1 MLHEIMVWLH
11 KYSLQAKFL
20 LIYRNVQLIVS
31 VFEHLPLQNRD
42 IDRTMRAHNYGIG
55 QRLPPARPRVW
66 RISIRGAKKGQGK
79 INMARITV
87 EDCLQKVN
95 NRFMLIHMAAKRV
108 RQLRKGDEPTI
119 HSKNRD
125 IVVSLR
131 EIAAGN
137 VSALAEQPQEEPREA
152 LSESLSASTEE
163 ETSPDI
169 QEKEVETSEGN

>member
-1 MLHEIMVWLH
+1 
-11 KYSLQAKFL
+11 
-20 LIYRNVQLIVS
+20 
-31 VFEHLPLQNRD
+31 
-42 IDRTMRAHNYGIG
+42 
-55 QRLPPARPRVW
+55 
-66 RISIRGAKKGQGK
+66 
-79 INMARITV
+79 MARITV

-119 HSKNRD
+119 QSKNRD

-137 VSALAEQPQEEPREA
+137 ITAMDEQPKEELKEA
-152 LSESLSASTEE
+152 LVEALSASTQEE
-163 ETSPDI
+163 ASQDV